1 MSQLFSNNAESTLS
15 AALSNSATTATVA
28 DGSVFKAP
36 TGGDFELLTLLAAG
50 VYEIVKVTART
61 SNTLT
66 IVRAQ
71 EGTTAR
77 NWASGTSIFAGV
89 TAGSLASLI
98 ANQGTGFSAIAIGDD
113 ASATGMRAVAVGE
126 LASANFSNV
135 VAVGSSAGSTAANAV
150 AVGAGANVYAAG
162 SAALGYQNA
171 AYGSDALVAGRGVT
185 SYGNQSVALGEGG
198 FIETEGTRAVAI
210 GRNVYA
216 GGPDAIAIGALSDV
230 DYLVAGGF
238 AFGDTAVITDRSMQ
252 AAALPVVPRANGV
265 EADAAWRMAG
275 SASVICS
282 AAISLKTLQ
291 AYTITLPAGVTFFPE
306 EVGVIVT
313 AASGVTG
320 QPTLQFGITGTAAKF
335 VAATETVGLTAA
347 HARHRF
353 TSLLSSDGAGTL
365 RAEVTVAATGTTL
378 TGRIYWRGFAVVNAA

>member
-171 AYGSDALVAGRGVT
+171 AYGSDALVAGRG
-185 SYGNQSVALGEGG
+185 GW
-198 FIETEGTRAVAI
+198 IETEGTRAVAI

-291 AYTITLPAGVTFFPE
+291 AYTITMPAGVTFFPE

-378 TGRIYWRGFAVVNAA
+378 TGRVYWRGFAVVNAA